1 MPGAPPHT
9 VPGYQLAPP
18 TEQDALTFLAR
29 AVGADRAAGLWM
41 RTCREAG
48 ARAGA
53 LSLDELERVVQALA
67 AEEGPAG
74 VVGSSLAIRLRSYRL
89 LAAARGLDV
98 KEGR

>member
-9 VPGYQLAPP
+9 VRGYQLSPP

-29 AVGADRAAGLWM
+29 ALGADRAATLWM
-41 RTCREAG
+41 RTCRETG
-48 ARAGA
+48 VRAGA

-67 AEEGPAG
+67 KEEGPAG

-89 LAAARGLDV
+89 LAAARGTEG